1 MTGSI
6 RRGLIPRSTYRASCR
21 RKNKFSALIDC
32 VERHVSHHQR
42 SVSPISWTRMP
53 ETPSILWIMPQSV
66 PIVDP
71 VDVLIGEFNICALQ
85 VSSAR
90 AGRSCQQRHRARR
103 RRCCRGRGSNN
114 SIGGQPQAPLPLDGH
129 LRRASHP
136 PARRIQ
142 TIAWGFECP
151 RCRQSCARSDA
162 PAKMSSLLQND

>member
-1 MTGSI
+1 MARPAYDSPWRWRDWPFGS
-6 RRGLIPRSTYRASCR
+6 RDTRAADRGHPDPA
-21 RKNKFSALIDC
+21 KC
-32 VERHVSHHQR
+32 VADQLDHDAGDAKH
-42 SVSPISWTRMP
+42 P
-53 ETPSILWIMPQSV
+53 WIMPQCV